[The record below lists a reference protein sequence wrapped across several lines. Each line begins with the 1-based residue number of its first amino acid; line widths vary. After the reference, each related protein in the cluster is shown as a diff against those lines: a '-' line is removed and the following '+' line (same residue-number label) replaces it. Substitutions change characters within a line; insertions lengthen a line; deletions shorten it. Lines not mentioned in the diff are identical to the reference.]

1 MTGGLLYSLFG
12 ETRRP
17 IEIQRRLGARD
28 LQNKRRLPVSVAK
41 ALARLLSVGVPVD
54 ANASNWIEPEIAS
67 CFLVEGHRA

>member
-12 ETRRP
+12 ELRRP

-28 LQNKRRLPVSVAK
+28 LQNKNRLPQPVAR
-41 ALARLLSVGVPVD
+41 ALARVLSAGVPVD
-54 ANASNWIEPEIAS
+54 ANASAWIEPEFAS